1 MRDKSLSREEHSPGD
16 DTERK
21 RREEDGSKETGSKPL
36 VQIEDSEPSFL
47 LNGENTES
55 KASDRRQ
62 DSKPVVLT
70 EHPKL
75 PPIVWKLSFKRSRG
89 ASET

>member
-1 MRDKSLSREEHSPGD
+1 M
-16 DTERK
+16 
-21 RREEDGSKETGSKPL
+21 